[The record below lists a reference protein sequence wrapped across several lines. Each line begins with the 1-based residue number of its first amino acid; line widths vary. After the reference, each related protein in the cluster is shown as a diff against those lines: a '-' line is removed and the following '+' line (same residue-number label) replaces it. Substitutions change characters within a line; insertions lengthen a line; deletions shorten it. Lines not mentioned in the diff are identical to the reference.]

1 MATTTT
7 SHTHLASRLS
17 ALMEARGVSRAE
29 LARSTGLAPA
39 KIRGVLQG
47 KVARLPARE
56 LAAIAEALD
65 VELELGA
72 ADELESR
79 QRETKGEL
87 PRELD
92 AAIQT
97 FTSQWRHA
105 TEALTSPAA
114 LGEEEPSKIAEVRAR
129 AVGQVVG
136 MVAELFVLA
145 LEGGGEEREALLGE
159 LDLALAAVGRGARAF
174 AEPSCATSEA
184 L

>member
-105 TEALTSPAA
+105 TEALT
-114 LGEEEPSKIAEVRAR
+114 GEEPSKIAEVRAR

-159 LDLALAAVGRGARAF
+159 LDIALAAVGRGARAF

>member
-79 QRETKGEL
+79 LRETKGEL

-105 TEALTSPAA
+105 TEALT
-114 LGEEEPSKIAEVRAR
+114 GEAEPSTIAEVRAR

>member
-79 QRETKGEL
+79 LCETKGEL

-114 LGEEEPSKIAEVRAR
+114 RGEEPSKIAEVRAR

-145 LEGGGEEREALLGE
+145 LEGGEEREALLGE